1 MKYSEE
7 NIDLM
12 LFDYLEG
19 DLTSNEVSQI
29 EMQIAS
35 DPLISEEL
43 NTWRKTYI
51 KAELS
56 DTKFFETQLLQ
67 PINPFSF
74 TLFINSILVICLTLI
89 SSTNRQLIPSSTP
102 MTNNQNLYSITAKQP
117 ISQLSYS
124 IIDIEPFLIRP
135 TANFTPSHKVAS
147 KEVEGTEYKFI
158 PNSAMVT
165 FSPKWADYPMSY
177 PKSIKF
183 RREIDLLIITPKE
196 LRKKDKAL
204 RRMRKKAQRD
214 RMASEFIKGDIPYVV
229 PVNPTNF

>member
-51 KAELS
+51 KAELP

-117 ISQLSYS
+117 ISQLSLFDHRY
-124 IIDIEPFLIRP
+124 R
-135 TANFTPSHKVAS
+135 A
-147 KEVEGTEYKFI
+147 
-158 PNSAMVT
+158 
-165 FSPKWADYPMSY
+165 
-177 PKSIKF
+177 
-183 RREIDLLIITPKE
+183 
-196 LRKKDKAL
+196 
-204 RRMRKKAQRD
+204 
-214 RMASEFIKGDIPYVV
+214 IPY
-229 PVNPTNF
+229 